1 MTIRLAILALALT
14 VSASAFA
21 QTAAE
26 NQVVGT
32 WRMVS
37 ATIDSGGKNIAAYGE
52 KPNGL
57 LVFTPDM
64 HFVEVLTDADVPRF
78 ASNARGEGTDDENRN
93 AMSHSIGF
101 FGTYTVDETGEFSG
115 NRVEGST
122 FPNWVGSVRTRDDL
136 RMVVDGDRMTEQFR
150 RPEGTEIKI
159 EWQRVGASSP
169 PSSIFP
175 ARRGIPET
183 GCLTRRFSST
193 SSKPVT
199 EGSGGLIS

>member
-1 MTIRLAILALALT
+1 MPIRPVVLALAL
-14 VSASAFA
+14 SISSSAFA
-21 QTAAE
+21 QTAAQ

-37 ATIDSGGKNIAAYGE
+37 ATIDPGGKNIAAYGE

-78 ASNARGEGTDDENRN
+78 ASNARGEGTDDENRR
-93 AMSHSIGF
+93 AMSRGIGF

-115 NRVEGST
+115 NRVEGAT

-136 RMVVDGDRMTEQFR
+136 TLVVAGDRMTERFR
-150 RPEGTEIKI
+150 RPEGTEIRI
-159 EWQRVGASSP
+159 ELQHV
-169 PSSIFP
+169 
-175 ARRGIPET
+175 E
-183 GCLTRRFSST
+183 
-193 SSKPVT
+193 
-199 EGSGGLIS
+199 